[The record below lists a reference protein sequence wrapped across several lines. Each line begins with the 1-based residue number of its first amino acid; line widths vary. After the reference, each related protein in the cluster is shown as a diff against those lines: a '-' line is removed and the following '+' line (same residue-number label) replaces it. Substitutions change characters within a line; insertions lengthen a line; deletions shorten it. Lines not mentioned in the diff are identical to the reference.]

1 MCRRWTWRLCAVLE
15 IGLVFRV
22 AALRGAPQDPNWQ
35 QTIPVQTQKYDSPGW
50 NPPNTD
56 ARISSLTNSVSCDLP
71 AILDQ
76 TGRRAT
82 EFATALE
89 KFTARESIEYKR
101 FDRHGNLKE
110 TQSGTFD
117 YTFAFEERNGGTA
130 SQEYRAATEGS
141 RAFAEAGHDIGQVAL
156 ALIFHPSL
164 QTDYQMT
171 CEGSD
176 NWRGQR
182 SWVIRFEQQKDRP
195 SRTFQ
200 FKEEK
205 NTYSAMLKGRA
216 WVSSENW
223 QILHLEINLTQVPS
237 RMRLEGGAMSIDYA
251 AVPVASGKLTL
262 WLPQRVETYWEFRD
276 YRAMLIHSFRKF
288 QVFLVETKVTIQT
301 PKEN

>member
-15 IGLVFRV
+15 IGLVFRI
-22 AALRGAPQDPNWQ
+22 ATLRAVPQDVNWQ
-35 QTIPVQTQKYDSPGW
+35 QTVPIQNQKHAPPGW
-50 NPPNTD
+50 TPPDTD
-56 ARISSLTNSVSCDLP
+56 AKLRSLNTSVPCDLS

-82 EFATALE
+82 EFASELE
-89 KFTARESIEYKR
+89 KFTAQESIEYKR
-101 FDRHGNLKE
+101 FGCSGDLEE

-130 SQEYRAATEGS
+130 SQEYRAAREGS
-141 RAFAEAGHDIGQVAL
+141 RTFAEAGHDVGQVAL
-156 ALIFHPSL
+156 ALIFDPSL

-171 CEGSD
+171 CEGVD

-182 SWVIRFEQQKDRP
+182 SWVIRFEQRKDRP

-205 NTYSAMLKGRA
+205 STYSAMLKGRA

-223 QILHLEINLTQVPS
+223 QILHLEITLTQVPS
-237 RMRLEGGAMSIDYA
+237 GMRLEGGAMSIDYA
-251 AVPVASGKLTL
+251 AVPVASRPLTL

-276 YRAMLIHSFRKF
+276 YRETLIHSFRKF
-288 QVFLVETKVTIQT
+288 QVFLVKTKLT
-301 PKEN
+301 PK

>member
-1 MCRRWTWRLCAVLE
+1 MCRPWTWRLCAVLE
-15 IGLVFRV
+15 LVLFFGV
-22 AALRGAPQDPNWQ
+22 ATPRAVPQDPNWQ
-35 QTIPVQTQKYDSPGW
+35 QRVPVQTQKYDPPGW

-56 ARISSLTNSVSCDLP
+56 AKIRSLDKSASCDLA

-82 EFATALE
+82 EFADALE
-89 KFTARESIEYKR
+89 KFTAQENIEYKR
-101 FDRHGNLKE
+101 FDRRGDLKE
-110 TQSGTFD
+110 IQSGTFD
-117 YTFAFEERNGGTA
+117 YTFAFEKGNGGIA
-130 SQEYRAATEGS
+130 SQEYRVATKRS
-141 RAFAEAGHDIGQVAL
+141 RAFAEAGNDVGQVAL

-171 CEGSD
+171 CEGVD

-182 SWVIRFEQQKDRP
+182 SWVIRFEQRKDRP

-205 NTYSAMLKGRA
+205 STYSAMLKGRA

-223 QILHLEINLTQVPS
+223 RILHLEINLTQVPS
-237 RMRLEGGAMSIDYA
+237 GMRLEGGAMSIDYA
-251 AVPVASGKLTL
+251 AVPVAPVELTM
-262 WLPQRVETYWEFRD
+262 WLPQRVETYWDFRD
-276 YRAMLIHSFRKF
+276 YRAMLIHAFSRFHM
-288 QVFLVETKVTIQT
+288 FLVQTKVT